1 MEVFVMIVLL
11 VGAISQGSA
20 AHDGVE
26 GEPAMV
32 EVPAAVRESND
43 EPGEVRATAEVD
55 QAQLQ
60 DCMLDRHYMIYR
72 DLSRSH
78 VRKSNTATES
88 AGDCE
93 GVCADE

>member
-1 MEVFVMIVLL
+1 MEVIVMIVLL
-11 VGAISQGSA
+11 FGAISLGSST
-20 AHDGVE
+20 HDGVE

-32 EVPAAVRESND
+32 EVPVAVRESTD
-43 EPGEVRATAEVD
+43 EPGEVRATAELN

-60 DCMLDRHYMIYR
+60 DCMLDRHYVIYR

-78 VRKSNTATES
+78 VRRSNTATES
-88 AGDCE
+88 AGNCD